1 MSKVRAREAKK
12 LQQSLKAHSAT
23 KAIEHEAWQILHEKG
38 IDEALEYVAEAARP
52 EQLLENAAPFQI
64 WGAEQ
69 IESASIAQM
78 QAAARLPIA
87 RKGALMPDAHVG
99 YGLPIGGVLA
109 TENAI
114 IPYAVGVDIACRM
127 RISIFGLDEKAL
139 KKHHGFLKDVLIDE
153 TRFGA
158 GSHFKE
164 GERWPHPVLENPAWD
179 ATPLLKNLRKTAIE
193 QLGTSGGGNHFVEWG
208 TFTLEKPAPDLGIN
222 EAGTYL
228 ALLSHSGSRGVG
240 ARIAEH
246 YSDLAMNL
254 RPNLDSEVK
263 HLAWFEMESE
273 LGQEYWLAMHLAGE
287 FAAANHAVIHE
298 RIAQVTGYNLLAT
311 IENHH
316 NFAWKELVDGK
327 EMIVHRKGAT
337 PAGMGV
343 LGIIPGS
350 MGDAGYVVRGKGSEA
365 SLQSA
370 SHGAGRKLSR
380 RQAKKALSRGEIQ
393 SYLKPRGIELIG
405 GDVDE
410 APHAYKNI
418 KRVMEA
424 QTDLVEVVGEF
435 MPRIV
440 RMSGDGSKED

>member
-1 MSKVRAREAKK
+1 MATVRAREAKK
-12 LQQSLKAHSAT
+12 LQQSLKAHAAT
-23 KAIEHEAWQILHEKG
+23 KAIEHQAWQILHEKG
-38 IDEALEYVAEAARP
+38 VDAALEYVAEAARP
-52 EQLLENAAPFQI
+52 EQLLDNAAPFQI
-64 WGAEQ
+64 WGVEQ

-78 QAAARLPIA
+78 QAAARLPIS

-109 TENAI
+109 TEDAI

-127 RISIFGLDEKAL
+127 RISIFALDEKVL
-139 KKHHGFLKDVLIDE
+139 KKRLSFLKDVLIDE

-158 GSHFKE
+158 GSHFKD
-164 GERWPHPVLENPAWD
+164 GERWPHPVLEHPDWE
-179 ATPLLKNLRKTAIE
+179 ATPLLKRLKNTAIE

-208 TFTLEKPAPDLGIN
+208 TFTLEEPAEDLGIS

-263 HLAWFEMESE
+263 HLAWFEMASE
-273 LGQEYWLAMHLAGE
+273 LGQEYWQAMHLAGE
-287 FAAANHAVIHE
+287 FAAANHQVIHE
-298 RIAQVTGYNLLAT
+298 RIAQVTGYSVLGT
-311 IENHH
+311 VENHH
-316 NFAWKELVDGK
+316 NFAWKEIVDGK
-327 EMIVHRKGAT
+327 ELIVHRKGAT
-337 PAGMGV
+337 PAGQGV

-380 RQAKKALSRGEIQ
+380 RQAKKSISRGEIQ

-410 APHAYKNI
+410 APHAYKSI

-424 QTDLVEVVGEF
+424 QTDLVEVIGEF

-440 RMSGDGSKED
+440 RMSGDGSKDD

>member
-1 MSKVRAREAKK
+1 MSKIRAREAKK
-12 LQQSLKAHSAT
+12 LQQSLKAHAAN
-23 KAIEHEAWQILHEKG
+23 KAIEHEAWQILNEKG
-38 IDEALEYVAEAARP
+38 MDEALAYVAEATRP
-52 EQLLENAAPFQI
+52 EPLLDTVAPFEI
-64 WGAEQ
+64 WGADQ
-69 IESASIAQM
+69 IDSASIAQM
-78 QAAARLPIA
+78 QAAARLPIS

-127 RISIFGLDEKAL
+127 RLSIFAMDEKSL
-139 KKHHGFLKDVLIDE
+139 KKHNNLLKDVLVDE

-158 GSHFKE
+158 GSNFE
-164 GERWPHPVLENPAWD
+164 ASERWHHPVLDNPNWQ
-179 ATPLLKNLRKTAIE
+179 ATNLLKGLKQTAIN

-208 TFTLEKPAPDLGIN
+208 TFTIEKPDEILEIQ

-263 HLAWFEMESE
+263 HLAWFEMDSE
-273 LGQEYWLAMHLAGE
+273 LGQEYWLAMELADE
-287 FAAANHAVIHE
+287 FAAANHTIIHE
-298 RIAQVTGYNLLAT
+298 RLAHATGFTVLT
-311 IENHH
+311 SVENHH
-316 NFAWKELVDGK
+316 NFAWKEIVDGK
-327 EMIVHRKGAT
+327 ELIVHRKGAT
-337 PAGMGV
+337 PADLGV
-343 LGIIPGS
+343 MGIIPGS
-350 MGDAGYVVRGKGSEA
+350 MGDPGYLVRGKGNES
-365 SLQSA
+365 SLKSA

-380 RQAKKALSRGEIQ
+380 RQAKKSLSRAEMQ
-393 SYLKPRGIELIG
+393 NYLKSRHIELIG
-405 GDVDE
+405 GDTDE
-410 APHAYKNI
+410 APNAYKSI

-424 QTDLVEVVGEF
+424 QTDLVDVVGEF

-440 RMSGDGSKED
+440 RMAGDGSSDD

>member
-1 MSKVRAREAKK
+1 MSKIRGREAKK
-12 LQQSLKAHSAT
+12 LEQSLKAHAAN
-23 KAIEHEAWQILHEKG
+23 KAIQHQAWEIMHEKG
-38 IDEALEYVAEAARP
+38 VDAALEFVAEAARP
-52 EQLLENAAPFQI
+52 EQLLEDAAPFQI
-64 WGAEQ
+64 WGVEQ

-127 RISIFGLDEKAL
+127 RISIFSLDEKAL
-139 KKHHGFLKDVLIDE
+139 KKHHEFLKEVLIDE

-164 GERWPHPVLENPAWD
+164 GERWPHPVLEHPDWA
-179 ATPLLKNLRKTAIE
+179 ATNLLKGLRKTAIE

-208 TFTLEKPAPDLGIN
+208 TFTLDKPAEDLGIK

-246 YSDLAMNL
+246 YSELAMNQH
-254 RPNLDSEVK
+254 PTLDSEVK
-263 HLAWFEMESE
+263 HLAWFEMDSA
-273 LGQEYWLAMHLAGE
+273 LGQEYWLAMQLAGE
-287 FAAANHAVIHE
+287 FAAANHQVIHE
-298 RIAQVTGYNLLAT
+298 RIAQATGYTLLAT
-311 IENHH
+311 VENHH
-316 NFAWKELVDGK
+316 NFAWKEMVDGK
-327 EMIVHRKGAT
+327 ELIVHRKGAT
-337 PAGMGV
+337 PAGTGV

-380 RQAKKALSRGEIQ
+380 RQAKKSISRGEIQ

-410 APHAYKNI
+410 SPHAYKNI

-424 QTDLVEVVGEF
+424 QTDLVEIIGEF

-440 RMSGDGSKED
+440 RMAGDGSSDD